1 MLRRKPVFMIAITAT
16 TLSALVG
23 CSSGD
28 ASGGASG
35 GSKTITVAYQ
45 KFGAFVQMDQ
55 HMTKVKAAYEAAHPG
70 MTVKLVPIQAD
81 ENSYYTKLNLMSKS
95 DSTAPDVLYEDT
107 FLVNSDVDAGFLAP
121 IDSYVSKWA
130 DWSQFTSA
138 AQAAGKGADGKLYGV
153 PMGTDTRALYYNKE
167 LFAKAGLPMD
177 WQPKTWDDILAAART
192 IKQKL
197 PGITPFNIYSGK
209 GAGEGATMQ
218 GFEMLLYG
226 TKNTLY
232 DEASKKWVT
241 SSPGMTD
248 SMTFLNTVFSE
259 KLGPSPQDALDPQFG
274 TNLTSDLIPNGKLAI
289 DLDGSWQTG
298 TWKPGGSKPWPQYAT
313 VLGVTPMPTQ
323 QGEAPGE
330 TSMSGGWLLSV
341 GSKSKNKD
349 AAFDFISLALNKDNT
364 KSYDIGASQITE
376 RKDVASDPEYT
387 KSDPFTPFFTGLV
400 KNTHFRP
407 AFSAYPRVSDA
418 IQQTMETVMTGQ
430 ASVPDALQQF
440 QSTVQSVVSA
450 DKTMTAN

>member
-1 MLRRKPVFMIAITAT
+1 MLQRKPVTMLAIAAT
-16 TLSALVG
+16 SLTVLVG
-23 CSSGD
+23 CSSG
-28 ASGGASG
+28 GADSG

-55 HMTKVKAAYEAAHPG
+55 HMTKVKAEYEAAHPG

-81 ENSYYTKLNLMSKS
+81 ENSYYTKLGLMSKS

-107 FLVNSDVDAGFLAP
+107 FLVNSDIAAGFLAP
-121 IDSYVSKWA
+121 VDSYVSKWA
-130 DWSQFTSA
+130 DWSQFSSA
-138 AQAAGKGADGKLYGV
+138 AQAAGKGADGKVYGV

-167 LFAKAGLPMD
+167 LFAKAGLPTN

-197 PGITPFNIYSGK
+197 PGVTPFNIYSGK

-218 GFEMLLYG
+218 GLEMLLYG

-232 DEASKKWVT
+232 NDASKKWVT
-241 SSPGMTD
+241 SSPGLTD

-259 KLGPSPQDALDPQFG
+259 KLGPSPQDALDPQYG
-274 TNLTSDLIPNGKLAI
+274 TRVTSDLIPNGKLAI

-298 TWKPGGSKPWPQYAT
+298 TWKPTGTKPWPQYAT
-313 VLGVTPMPTQ
+313 VLGVAPMPTQ
-323 QGEAPGE
+323 HGDAPGE
-330 TSMSGGWLLSV
+330 TSMSGGWLLAV
-341 GSKSKNKD
+341 GAKSKNKA
-349 AAFDFISLALNKDNT
+349 AAFDFISLALNKANT
-364 KSYDIGASQITE
+364 TSYDIGASQITE
-376 RKDVASDPEYT
+376 RTDVSSDPAYT

-418 IQQTMETVMTGQ
+418 IQQTMETVMTSQ
-430 ASVPDALQQF
+430 APVPDALQQF
-440 QSTVQSVVSA
+440 GSTVQSVVGP
-450 DKTMTAN
+450 DKTTTGG